1 MFTEMGVGVRPW
13 SIQLRKVMQACSQ
26 MYSSSRMMKP
36 FFSNKGMKRSGG
48 ISPSVG
54 CIQRTSPSEPMMRE
68 VGMCTLG

>member
-36 FFSNKGMKRSGG
+36 FFYTLSNKG
-48 ISPSVG
+48 V
-54 CIQRTSPSEPMMRE
+54 
-68 VGMCTLG
+68 TLQHQLKVLLLVKSALLLKKVLILS